1 VDRLEIEI
9 DSLSGFCYGVIR
21 AIETAEKE
29 LEKNGVLFSLGE
41 IVHNN
46 VEVNRLK
53 NKGLT
58 TISHENINSIY
69 PKKMLIRAHGEP
81 PETYIVAK
89 NADIEIIDCTCPVVI
104 KLQERIKRAYE
115 EAKQCNGI
123 IVIFGKKRHAEVNGL
138 VGQTEGNAIVIENID
153 EVNQI
158 DCTRPV
164 FLFSQTTKSIEGFEE
179 LRKIIAGKI
188 EQAGGDITMF
198 KAYNTICRQVSE
210 RKPHLEDFARK
221 HDVIIFVSGKQ
232 SSNGKVLY
240 QSCKN
245 TNPASYFVEQLNDI
259 NPEWFVNCH
268 TVGIC
273 GATSTPK
280 WLMES
285 IARLIEN
292 KEWQNENTPIED

>member
-1 VDRLEIEI
+1 MKVEI

-29 LEKNGVLFSLGE
+29 LDKNGVLFSLGD

-53 NKGLT
+53 SKGLNA
-58 TISHENINSIY
+58 ISHENISAVD
-69 PKKMLIRAHGEP
+69 PKKILIRAHGEP
-81 PETYIVAK
+81 PETYETAK
-89 NADIEIIDCTCPVVI
+89 NAGIEIVDCTCPVVL

-115 EAKQCNGI
+115 EAKQCNGV

-138 VGQTEGNAIVIENID
+138 VGQTEGNAIVIETVD
-153 EVNQI
+153 EINRI
-158 DCTRPV
+158 DCSRPV

-179 LRKIIAGKI
+179 LRRIIVEKI
-188 EQAGGDITMF
+188 EQSGGDTAMF
-198 KAYNTICRQVSE
+198 KAYNTICRQVSG

-221 HDVIIFVSGKQ
+221 HDVVIFVSGKQ

-245 TNPASYFVEQLNDI
+245 ANPNSYFIEQATDI
-259 NPEWFVNCH
+259 NPKWFLNCN
-268 TVGIC
+268 TVGVC

-280 WLMES
+280 WLMED
-285 IARLIEN
+285 IAKVVHELTQIF
-292 KEWQNENTPIED
+292 Q

>member
-1 VDRLEIEI
+1 VNSIKVEI
-9 DSLSGFCYGVIR
+9 DNLSGFCYGVIR

-53 NKGLT
+53 SKGLN
-58 TISHENINSIY
+58 TISHENINNVE
-69 PKKMLIRAHGEP
+69 PKKILIRAHGEP
-81 PETYIVAK
+81 PETYETAQ
-89 NADIEIIDCTCPVVI
+89 NAGIEIIDCTCPVVL
-104 KLQERIKRAYE
+104 KLQERIKRAYG
-115 EAKQCNGI
+115 EAKQCNGS

-138 VGQTEGNAIVIENID
+138 VGQTEGDAIVIENID
-153 EVNQI
+153 EINQI
-158 DCTRPV
+158 DCSRPV
-164 FLFSQTTKSIEGFEE
+164 YLFSQTTKSIEGFEE
-179 LRKIIAGKI
+179 LRNIIANRI
-188 EQAGGDITMF
+188 EQSGGDPAMF
-198 KAYNTICRQVSE
+198 KAYNTICRQVSG

-245 TNPASYFVEQLNDI
+245 ANPNSYFVEQAHDI
-259 NPEWFVNCH
+259 NPEWFSGCN
-268 TVGIC
+268 TVGVC

-280 WLMES
+280 WLMED
-285 IARLIEN
+285 IAKKISEISLI
-292 KEWQNENTPIED
+292 TED